1 MSILILRPNG
11 DNAAGC
17 NQTRSAGSF
26 NHDCL
31 DEETYDNTD
40 NCSVSAA
47 SSPQRDHYDFP
58 DHTTESGP
66 ISKVTVKAVSN
77 YAASGGGSD
86 SGSIVLSV
94 RMSGIDY
101 DDSGHALTTAETQY
115 FYDWPNNPNTGNAWT
130 WSEIDSLIAGSVLAA
145 VGSIAGKGG
154 TGYTI
159 SYDYQFC
166 VEVIYVATISSGG
179 ISSSAAFGSPS
190 LILKIAP
197 SGIASH
203 ADFGSPVIVFS
214 GNNIYPQGFDSLAA
228 VGVPGVINRQII
240 SPDGIVLAVTFG
252 SPAVTLRLQ
261 IVSPAGV
268 VSMGVVGAPG
278 LYMGNITCSG
288 IPSVLAFGMP
298 AVLRYS
304 WHIIW
309 EASYEI
315 YIPQVNRSFVV
326 GEDLSGS
333 LVTGNAITQGEVDL
347 VGERLEVQHTPAAI
361 TAAVAAGVAAAV
373 LAKNRMDG
381 KQGRILIPPHCAL
394 ELWDVVN
401 IVDAGANQS
410 GNYRVSGYSFE
421 YDVRQGQYQQ
431 QLDLCAL

>member
-17 NQTRSAGSF
+17 NQARSTGSY

-40 NCSVSAA
+40 NCSVGAQ

-58 DHTTESGP
+58 DHGTENGP

-77 YAASGGGSD
+77 YVASGGGSD
-86 SGSIVLSV
+86 SASIILSV
-94 RMSGIDY
+94 YVAGVDR
-101 DDSGHALTTAETQY
+101 DDSGHPLTITETEY
-115 FYDWPNNPNTGNAWT
+115 SHDWTTNPGTGNAWT
-130 WSEIDSLIAGSVLAA
+130 WSEIDALIAGCVLAA
-145 VGSIAGKGG
+145 VGSNTGGKIAS
-154 TGYTI
+154 YTA

-166 VEVIYVATISSGG
+166 IEITYSATISPSG
-179 ISSSAAFGSPS
+179 ISSTVAFGSPS

-197 SGIASH
+197 SGIASL

-214 GNNIYPQGFDSLAA
+214 GNNIYFQGIDSLAA
-228 VGVPGVINRQII
+228 VGVPVVINRQII
-240 SPDGIVLAVTFG
+240 SPDGIAPTATFG
-252 SPAVTLRLQ
+252 SPAVILCLQ
-261 IVSPAGV
+261 VVSPAGL
-268 VSMGVVGAPG
+268 VSMGVVGVPG

-298 AVLRYS
+298 VVLRYN

-315 YIPQVNRSFVV
+315 DIPQVNRSFVV
-326 GEDLSGS
+326 GEDLAGS
-333 LVTGNAITQGEVDL
+333 LVTGNSISQEEVDL
-347 VGERLEVQHTPAAI
+347 VGERLEIQHTPAAI

-381 KQGRILIPPHCAL
+381 KQGRIFIPPHCAL

-401 IVDAGANQS
+401 VVDAGANQS
-410 GNYRVSGYSFE
+410 GNYRVSGYSLD
-421 YDVRQGQYQQ
+421 YDVRQGHYQHH
-431 QLDLCAL
+431 LDLCAP